1 MSKKNLPIQARKRKY
16 ATKNM
21 QQSAKNIPG
30 MLKMLIKVLLK
41 HIFVDPQTIQSE
53 MCDTANHVQKS
64 IVFLVV

>member
-21 QQSAKNIPG
+21 QSAKNIPG

-41 HIFVDPQTIQSE
+41 HIFVDPQTILE
-53 MCDTANHVQKS
+53 
-64 IVFLVV
+64 